1 VLLADAF
8 LAGYSD
14 RTREA
19 YEHDLGEYLTW
30 CAGKDVEPLA
40 AIRSHVQLYV
50 RHLEDAGRAPATVA
64 RKLAVVS
71 GFYKYCAAEDADH
84 EEPGDLRP
92 PAEGVRRVDPHGL
105 TRDELVAFLAA
116 ARRGGV
122 DEALACLLAFNGMRV
137 SEACGARREH
147 LVVDEHGRRVL
158 EIHRKGGKIAFA
170 PLTAAHRRRD
180 RRAAPATTAPLLG
193 INRYAAWRLVKH
205 LAAAAGITKPISPHS
220 LRHTFATLALEQ
232 GVPLHVVQDAMSHS
246 NPATTR
252 RYDRSRGAF
261 IAQATAAIA
270 DLIPDQRDIP
280 ET

>member
-1 VLLADAF
+1 MLLADAF
-8 LAGYSD
+8 LAGYAD

-19 YEHDLGEYLTW
+19 YEHDLTEYLTW
-30 CAGKDVEPLA
+30 CATQQPPVDPMQ
-40 AIRSHVQLYV
+40 AIRAHVQLYV

-71 GFYKYCAAEDADH
+71 GFYRYCAAEDAITKN
-84 EEPGDLRP
+84 
-92 PAEGVRRVDPHGL
+92 PATYVRRPRVADESTRMGL
-105 TRDELVAFLAA
+105 TRDELVAFMAVA
-116 ARRGGV
+116 TRRGGV
-122 DEALACLLAFNGMRV
+122 DEALARLLASNGLRV

-170 PLTAAHRRRD
+170 PLADRTAAAIDALPVHD
-180 RRAAPATTAPLLG
+180 DGSLLG
-193 INRYAAWRLVKH
+193 VDRFAAWRIVKQ
-205 LAAAAGITKPISPHS
+205 LASAAGIAKTISPHS

-261 IAQATAAIA
+261 IAQAVNAVD
-270 DLIPDQRDIP
+270 DLLG
-280 ET
+280 E